1 MKALVVARAIGL
13 ASLVTAQSPPAPYKT
28 VPAQR
33 QLDWFRT
40 EYYAFVHFGPNTF
53 TNQEWGTNQ
62 PNPDVFNPT
71 SLDTDQ
77 WAQAFKNAGMNG
89 MILTAKHHDGM
100 CLWNTSQTTYKVA
113 NSKWAKQRQAQGLD
127 SDVVR
132 MAAASSKKYGI
143 KFGVYLSPWDINR
156 DPSMGKSGL
165 KGTMYD
171 LPQIFGKAA
180 YNDYYTAQLTELVTM
195 TLPDGSKVD
204 LFEVWLDGASGSS
217 TNMNFDR
224 VRYRDTLRA
233 HQDGAVMWGDNGPDV
248 RYMGNENGV
257 APSTC
262 WHTFDLSAD
271 QPKAAD
277 QGSHNGPGVRDA
289 KYFAPAEANSKIRP
303 GWFWHANE
311 SPTSGSD
318 LFNRWLQGPGHS
330 TTMLLD
336 IPPTSGGVI
345 DSKDIAALASFK
357 SLRDAF
363 LNATLIRPGLNATA
377 SGVRSNNNTAFGP
390 ANAIDGNVNTYWTMD
405 DASTTGWL
413 QVDLGKTAKVNG
425 LYVQEH
431 IALGQRIGGWAVE
444 ALVSGSWKQLVAGTS
459 MGYKRI
465 EKLANP
471 VSTSSVRLRITQSN
485 AVPLVQNFQVLGS

>member
-1 MKALVVARAIGL
+1 MRALKIASILGL
-13 ASLVTAQSPPAPYKT
+13 ISLVKTQSPPAAYKT
-28 VPAQR
+28 IPSQR

-53 TNQEWGTNQ
+53 TDQEWGTNQ

-71 SLDTDQ
+71 ALDTDQ
-77 WAQAFKNAGMNG
+77 WAQAYKNAGMKG

-132 MAAASSKKYGI
+132 MAAASCKKYGI
-143 KFGVYLSPWDINR
+143 KFAIYLSPWDINR
-156 DPSMGKSGL
+156 DPAMSKSGL
-165 KGTMYD
+165 KGTIYD
-171 LPQIFGKAA
+171 LPQIFGTSA

-195 TLPDGSKVD
+195 KLPDNSTVD

-217 TNMNFDR
+217 TVMNFNR
-224 VRYRDTLRA
+224 TRYRDTLRS

-248 RYMGNENGV
+248 RYMGNENGI

-262 WHTFDLSAD
+262 WHTFDLAAD
-271 QPKAAD
+271 DPKASN
-277 QGSHNGPGVRDA
+277 QGDHNGAGVRDA
-289 KYFAPAEANSKIRP
+289 KYFTPAEANSKIRP
-303 GWFWHANE
+303 GWFWHASE

-318 LFNRWLQGPGHS
+318 LFSRWLQGPGHS

-336 IPPTSGGVI
+336 VPPTTAGVI

-357 SLRDAF
+357 SLRETF
-363 LNATLIRPGLNATA
+363 LNATLITPSLNATA
-377 SGVRSNNNTAFGP
+377 SSVRGNNYTAFG
-390 ANAIDGNVNTYWTMD
+390 AVNAIDGNFNTYWTMND
-405 DASTTGWL
+405 SITTGSL
-413 QVDLGKTAKVNG
+413 QVDLGKTAQVNG

-431 IALGQRIGGWAVE
+431 IALGQRIGGWAVD
-444 ALVSGSWKQLVAGTS
+444 ALVSGSWKQLVSGTS

-465 EKLANP
+465 EKLSSP

-485 AVPLVQNFQVLGS
+485 AVPLIQNFQVLGS